1 MNGLRRINSQR
12 QEDLGLHNEKLQ
24 HFMFKWKKMSQCRS
38 SQAQRRK
45 NQEKGRL
52 VYFLFLHTVLFSHS
66 LMNYMTSLSV
76 LLPRLNNSKLVLC
89 FRWILVYSLLFVS
102 SAFFW
107 KTLYSFLW
115 NVKKAFSEAFG
126 SIGLEEEKKDLCK
139 WLTSHLSSYI
149 TEGIITIS
157 LSLLEFCNCTLS
169 QQDSLTLNTFLHS
182 LYRDINLH
190 FI

>member
-45 NQEKGRL
+45 NQERGRL

-102 SAFFW
+102 SVFFW
-107 KTLYSFLW
+107 LFCQKWIASYVHFYMCILVYMYTC
-115 NVKKAFSEAFG
+115 FSKMYAQEHNCWITG
-126 SIGLEEEKKDLCK
+126 YVYLQIYQILSIFFKVVVLSYG
-139 WLTSHLSSYI
+139 LTS
-149 TEGIITIS
+149 
-157 LSLLEFCNCTLS
+157 NV
-169 QQDSLTLNTFLHS
+169 
-182 LYRDINLH
+182 
-190 FI
+190 